1 MSEII
6 LFFTSRWVIMFLFI
20 GVIIVGAVIAGNER
34 RKGSSQEKG
43 EQEEELEQ
51 TIAACSNINQAPW
64 HAVPEEAGR
73 KKGKLESFYTGKMSR
88 WGNMKTIIARE
99 QQMTFERAKDL
110 QQRNRRDKEEKCS
123 ADGDAQDSAAQKNNF

>member
-20 GVIIVGAVIAGNER
+20 GAIIVGAVIAGNER

-51 TIAACSNINQAPW
+51 MIAACSNINQAPW
-64 HAVPEEAGR
+64 HESPEEAGQ
-73 KKGKLESFYTGKMSR
+73 KKGRIESFYTGKMSR

-99 QQMTFERAKDL
+99 QQMTFERAKDM
-110 QQRNRRDKEEKCS
+110 QQRNRREKAKKFS
-123 ADGDAQDSAAQKNNF
+123 ADGGIPDSARQKNNF